1 MVRAFQS
8 DEDRRIPAIE
18 RTLKSQGEQ
27 LETYYQRREAGQTHE
42 QALREQAL
50 DELVAGKL
58 GDAPVPPEQ
67 EAAPQAKVAVTDNL
81 SPILKLTGL
90 DSNDADVV
98 EIIRANPNNELAQIN
113 AVTQLAES
121 RKQAQQT
128 PANAA
133 ATLPSGGGSALE
145 PNELETITKELN
157 EVLALPSTPENR
169 QRIQELGKKQ
179 REFIPKE

>member
-1 MVRAFQS
+1 
-8 DEDRRIPAIE
+8 
-18 RTLKSQGEQ
+18 
-27 LETYYQRREAGQTHE
+27 
-42 QALREQAL
+42 
-50 DELVAGKL
+50 
-58 GDAPVPPEQ
+58 
-67 EAAPQAKVAVTDNL
+67 
-81 SPILKLTGL
+81 
-90 DSNDADVV
+90 VV
-98 EIIRANPNNELAQIN
+98 EIIRSNPNDSSAQVLAVN
-113 AVTQLAES
+113 KLLES